1 MYRPQWGWVL
11 PICYIG
17 MCDQKGGFSV
27 VLVVSRVS
35 IMASLV
41 RNRVGFLHSGLEISM
56 FVRRSF
62 FLIIVDKI
70 LVLNRL
76 RVLGSGLHPTHI
88 LKG

>member
-1 MYRPQWGWVL
+1 
-11 PICYIG
+11 
-17 MCDQKGGFSV
+17 
-27 VLVVSRVS
+27 
-35 IMASLV
+35 MASLV